1 MKTDWKDDIFSGTA
15 RKWNIADNSDGTKTI
30 TDATEYTQEGDPFG
44 AKELNEIGE
53 EVNKIQAMKSVTLTA
68 SGWTGDA
75 APYSQT
81 VAVDGITADDN
92 PIIVSMLADGSSVAD
107 QKAYIKAF
115 GYIASGTATTADGSV
130 AFKVYKKPAINIT
143 IGLKGV

>member
-30 TDATEYTQEGDPFG
+30 TDATEYTQEGDSFG

-68 SGWTGDA
+68 AGWSST
-75 APYSQT
+75 APYKQT
-81 VAVDGITADDN
+81 VSVEGITVDDI
-92 PIIVSMLADGSSVAD
+92 PVMMLDVSGASSWAEEKLLKKNFGFISYYDTEDGKITFTSAYMKPQVAL
-107 QKAYIKAF
+107 
-115 GYIASGTATTADGSV
+115 
-130 AFKVYKKPAINIT
+130 T
-143 IGLKGV
+143 IGLKGVS